1 MFTERLN
8 DLSSRIEG
16 ALALSLVAGDGM
28 PVESVSPSPET
39 DLDLEALAAELM
51 SQVRAMSQNHQELAV
66 GQVRHLSVTTD
77 RFTFMISA
85 VGKDYFLMLVL
96 DPGANAG
103 RARFELRRAKLLF
116 ERDL

>member
-8 DLSSRIEG
+8 ELSSRIEG
-16 ALALSLVAGDGM
+16 ALALSLVADDGM
-28 PVESVSPSPET
+28 PVESVSSPQSA
-39 DLDLEALAAELM
+39 LDLEALAAELM
-51 SQVRAMSQNHQELAV
+51 AQVRAMSQNHQELAV

-85 VGKDYFLMLVL
+85 VSKDYFLMLVL
-96 DPGANAG
+96 EAGANAG
-103 RARFELRRAKLLF
+103 LARFELRRAKLLF